1 MMIAESTIAP
11 MAMAMPPNDMM
22 LEVTCIHHIGMNERM
37 IAIGSEMIVSD
48 ILQVNRC
55 AVFHFEDDVLDV
67 LNLFDVAASA
77 NVILGRRDFEDLAA
91 DIGITHLDRADDV
104 AKRNVVS
111 NQCVWIEVDLI
122 LLYEPADRRDFGNAF
137 H

>member
-11 MAMAMPPNDMM
+11 MAMAMPPNDDAANDFAASVE
-22 LEVTCIHHIGMNERM
+22 LGHAAPDVTAEMN
-37 IAIGSEMIVSD
+37 VSD